1 MPPPKRPLKS
11 LRFLKGPRLLPWS
24 SEDSPLE
31 YAVPTFSMDLY
42 LPFGNPYPWPWA
54 HHCLSHCKMSP
65 NLLLGPCALW
75 SSTSSRWPVCLS
87 PLGTAFQV
95 RKQLAAWGKPSY
107 PLLVGFPPAV
117 TQYSLIGSPRLSEEQ
132 PSVHTVPRDVL
143 FSATVSE
150 MRSSWVPHCCKA
162 CRDHIWIWFFQSPRS
177 TVTLMPTVRGAGFPR
192 ALAKV
197 AAIWGH
203 PEELVSSPPS
213 HLVYGS
219 VIQKS
224 PVS

>member
-162 CRDHIWIWFFQSPRS
+162 TAPPRPARVGTTS
-177 TVTLMPTVRGAGFPR
+177 GF
-192 ALAKV
+192 
-197 AAIWGH
+197 GS
-203 PEELVSSPPS
+203 SSPLAALLPS
-213 HLVYGS
+213 CLQSGELAS
-219 VIQKS
+219 PGLWQKLQPS
-224 PVS
+224 GDTLRS